1 MDNQEWTD
9 PRYAE
14 LVEDWRRAQPDRR
27 PARSWR
33 RTQDE
38 EPSPVRGFLVPRSE
52 A

>member
-1 MDNQEWTD
+1 MNDEEWTD

-14 LVEDWRRAQPDRR
+14 LVKDWRRAQPYRQ

-33 RTQDE
+33 RTQNE
-38 EPSPVRGFLVPRSE
+38 HIPPVRGFLVPRSE